1 MNKSYTVDSTC
12 NDMRIDRWT
21 RLKIG
26 KIPQGLIEKYLRSGK
41 IKINKKKIKSSTK
54 VKTNDIVNFFNL
66 DFKETIV
73 QKKIKFKP
81 SKEIIKS
88 NEDQIIDNNENFV
101 VLNKSSG
108 ISVQGGTK
116 SKKNLVDI
124 FAKSE
129 IFQGTKPY
137 SVHRLDKDTS
147 GVFIMAKTRESAQ
160 LLTSL
165 FRLRKVHK
173 TYLAICHG
181 ELNIDAGEWNDDLI
195 RYDGDKKIIE
205 KAAEA
210 ARARIAAKKARELVR
225 KKSGLGSTTLPGKL
239 ADCSNKDPLQ
249 CELFLVEGDSAGG
262 TAKQG
267 RDRRTQAILPLRGKV
282 INSEKAREDKLLAN
296 NEIQSIITALG
307 CGFGED
313 EDDPSSFNP
322 EKLRYH
328 KIVIMTDADV
338 DGSHIRTLLLT
349 FFWRKMKSLVQGGFL
364 YMAMPPLYKMKQ
376 GKKERY
382 AYTDEE
388 RDQVLQRMESEN
400 KAKIDI
406 QRYKGLG
413 EMNAEQ
419 RWDTTMNA
427 ETRTLMQ
434 VTVDHIMEEETNIRF
449 RELMGTEVEH
459 RRSFITER
467 AKFATNI
474 DI

>member
-66 DFKETIV
+66 DFKETII
-73 QKKIKFKP
+73 QKKIKFEP

-181 ELNIDAGEWNDDLI
+181 ELNIDSGEWNDDLI

-205 KAAEA
+205 KAKTIFKVLDKNSEA
-210 ARARIAAKKARELVR
+210 SLVELKPITGR
-225 KKSGLGSTTLPGKL
+225 KHQLRKQLYALGQPIFGDIKYKLSNSSRGLNKNLMLHSYQIKFIIDDVKHTYTALLPDYFRKLLKTKRLRFSGLK
-239 ADCSNKDPLQ
+239 
-249 CELFLVEGDSAGG
+249 
-262 TAKQG
+262 
-267 RDRRTQAILPLRGKV
+267 
-282 INSEKAREDKLLAN
+282 
-296 NEIQSIITALG
+296 
-307 CGFGED
+307 
-313 EDDPSSFNP
+313 
-322 EKLRYH
+322 
-328 KIVIMTDADV
+328 
-338 DGSHIRTLLLT
+338 
-349 FFWRKMKSLVQGGFL
+349 
-364 YMAMPPLYKMKQ
+364 
-376 GKKERY
+376 
-382 AYTDEE
+382 
-388 RDQVLQRMESEN
+388 
-400 KAKIDI
+400 
-406 QRYKGLG
+406 
-413 EMNAEQ
+413 
-419 RWDTTMNA
+419 
-427 ETRTLMQ
+427 
-434 VTVDHIMEEETNIRF
+434 
-449 RELMGTEVEH
+449 
-459 RRSFITER
+459 
-467 AKFATNI
+467 
-474 DI
+474 

>member
-54 VKTNDIVNFFNL
+54 VKTNDIVDFFNL

-73 QKKIKFKP
+73 QKKIKFEP

-181 ELNIDAGEWNDDLI
+181 ELNTDAGEWNDDLV

-205 KAAEA
+205 KAKTIFKVLDKNSEA
-210 ARARIAAKKARELVR
+210 SLVELKPITGR
-225 KKSGLGSTTLPGKL
+225 KHQLRKQLYALGQPIFGDIKYKLSNSSRGLNKNLMLHYYQIKFIIDDVKHTDTALLPDYFRKLLKTKRLRFSGLK
-239 ADCSNKDPLQ
+239 
-249 CELFLVEGDSAGG
+249 
-262 TAKQG
+262 
-267 RDRRTQAILPLRGKV
+267 
-282 INSEKAREDKLLAN
+282 
-296 NEIQSIITALG
+296 
-307 CGFGED
+307 
-313 EDDPSSFNP
+313 
-322 EKLRYH
+322 
-328 KIVIMTDADV
+328 
-338 DGSHIRTLLLT
+338 
-349 FFWRKMKSLVQGGFL
+349 
-364 YMAMPPLYKMKQ
+364 
-376 GKKERY
+376 
-382 AYTDEE
+382 
-388 RDQVLQRMESEN
+388 
-400 KAKIDI
+400 
-406 QRYKGLG
+406 
-413 EMNAEQ
+413 
-419 RWDTTMNA
+419 
-427 ETRTLMQ
+427 
-434 VTVDHIMEEETNIRF
+434 
-449 RELMGTEVEH
+449 
-459 RRSFITER
+459 
-467 AKFATNI
+467 
-474 DI
+474 

>member
-54 VKTNDIVNFFNL
+54 VKTNDIVYFFNL

-73 QKKIKFKP
+73 QKKIKFEP

-147 GVFIMAKTRESAQ
+147 GVFIMAKTRKSAQ

-181 ELNIDAGEWNDDLI
+181 ELNTDAGEWNDDLI
-195 RYDGDKKIIE
+195 RYDGDKKIVE
-205 KAAEA
+205 KAKTIFKVLDKNSEA
-210 ARARIAAKKARELVR
+210 SLVELKPITGR
-225 KKSGLGSTTLPGKL
+225 KHQLRKQLYALGQPIFGDIKYKLSNSSRGLNKNLMLHSYQIKFIIDDVKHTYTALLPDYFRKLLKTKRLRFSGLK
-239 ADCSNKDPLQ
+239 
-249 CELFLVEGDSAGG
+249 
-262 TAKQG
+262 
-267 RDRRTQAILPLRGKV
+267 
-282 INSEKAREDKLLAN
+282 
-296 NEIQSIITALG
+296 
-307 CGFGED
+307 
-313 EDDPSSFNP
+313 
-322 EKLRYH
+322 
-328 KIVIMTDADV
+328 
-338 DGSHIRTLLLT
+338 
-349 FFWRKMKSLVQGGFL
+349 
-364 YMAMPPLYKMKQ
+364 
-376 GKKERY
+376 
-382 AYTDEE
+382 
-388 RDQVLQRMESEN
+388 
-400 KAKIDI
+400 
-406 QRYKGLG
+406 
-413 EMNAEQ
+413 
-419 RWDTTMNA
+419 
-427 ETRTLMQ
+427 
-434 VTVDHIMEEETNIRF
+434 
-449 RELMGTEVEH
+449 
-459 RRSFITER
+459 
-467 AKFATNI
+467 
-474 DI
+474 